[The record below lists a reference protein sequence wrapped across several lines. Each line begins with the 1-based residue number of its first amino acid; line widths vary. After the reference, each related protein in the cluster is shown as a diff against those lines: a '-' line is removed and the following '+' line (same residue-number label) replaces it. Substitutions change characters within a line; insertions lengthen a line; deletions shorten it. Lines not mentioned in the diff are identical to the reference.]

1 MKSANIFFDRSFG
14 YWRGTVMLL
23 CGLVLLLWPEFVK
36 RYIIVMIGVVILLL
50 GIISLIVSNTERMG
64 RREKSPLMLV
74 NSVVDILF
82 GATLLIF
89 PGFFANLIVFVFGI
103 FLMIFGIGQLLV
115 LFRASGLVNIKWT
128 MAIVPAVTAVAGL
141 LFFFYPNSGG
151 NGLFQIFGVVLTVN
165 AVFELISTYQLNRK
179 FDRYNKEIDN
189 I

>member
-14 YWRGTVMLL
+14 YWRGALMLL
-23 CGLVLLLWPEFVK
+23 CGLVLLLWPGFVK
-36 RYIIVMIGVVILLL
+36 KYIIVMIGIIILLL
-50 GIISLIVSNTERMG
+50 GITSLIVSNTEKAG
-64 RREKSPLMLV
+64 QREKSPLMLV

-115 LFRASGLVNIKWT
+115 LFRASGMVNIKWT
-128 MAIVPAVTAVAGL
+128 LAIVPAVTAIAGL

-151 NGLFQIFGVVLTVN
+151 NGLFQIFGAVIVVN

-179 FDRYNKEIDN
+179 FDRYYKEISN